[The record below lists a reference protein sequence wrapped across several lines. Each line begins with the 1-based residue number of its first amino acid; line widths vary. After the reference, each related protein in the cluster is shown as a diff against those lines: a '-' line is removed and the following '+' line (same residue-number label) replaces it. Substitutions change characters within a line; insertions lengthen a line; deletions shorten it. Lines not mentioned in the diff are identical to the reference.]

1 MINESEVYRWFDIFK
16 GNNQLTEIRIIG
28 NNQTF
33 SGYFKDA
40 KTLVEAIK
48 PYDGYNIYFSINRI
62 DETCYGREQCN
73 KIIRKPKNTTTDA
86 EIIGRDFVYLDL
98 DSKKISG
105 VNATDDE
112 VEKTKAKARE
122 VYKFL
127 KDNGFNEPIVVFS
140 GNGVHFYLRCAL
152 LPSEENNLIIKR
164 FTQAMGMLFSD
175 DSVDIDQKIFN
186 LGRISKVPGTY
197 SRKGS
202 TDSADRPQR
211 LCYIVKAP
219 DEIKVNDIEYFKKI
233 AALYPEDEVKPT
245 YQNNYST
252 ESFDLD
258 AFIEKHN
265 IPVTHKLQVSDG
277 TRYYL
282 KHCLFNEQHQGKDA
296 ILFKRN
302 NGAVSYFCYHNSC
315 ANNDWQKVR
324 LMYEP
329 DAYTKRNNAPTQ
341 RQFQKPIEPFTPQ
354 EESED
359 KGRKWL
365 SMKDIKRVDI
375 TELLSIPT
383 GYEALD
389 KKIVGLFAGELT
401 VMSGLN
407 ASGKTSWLDCLA
419 LNVIQQGFKV
429 GIWSGEMQDWRFQGW
444 INQIAA
450 GKTYVKK
457 KQGYEN
463 LYYVPS
469 SYSERIEG
477 WLDNKLFLYNN
488 AYGARWQQLFN
499 DIKELVEEQ
508 KVQLIILDNLAALSI
523 SDYDGEKYS
532 RQTKFIL
539 DVKDYAKQKNI
550 HIILVCHPRKE
561 NFFLRKESISGTA
574 DLTNIADNVFLLHRV
589 GKDFETRAG
598 EFFGK
603 DKALEYMQFGNVLEV
618 AKNRQFGVVDH
629 LVGMY
634 FEMESRR
641 LKNSV
646 AEHIIYG
653 WQEQGVQDELPQATH
668 NNSVDIV
675 PNTSFEEEYTN
686 IDVAFSGESP
696 F

>member
-1 MINESEVYRWFDIFK
+1 MNEFTLRQWYDVFK
-16 GNNQLTEIRIIG
+16 DNHELVEIRILDPE
-28 NNQTF
+28 TKRSY
-33 SGYFKDA
+33 SGYFTDIETILKEVKRYEKCNLYFTLNVVDNACYSREQHDKISTRPKSTTSDNEIIARKWCLIDVDCEKPSDTNSTDEEKELA
-40 KTLVEAIK
+40 KQVVNNVFKFLRDEGFEQPVICDSAN
-48 PYDGYNIYFSINRI
+48 GYHLLYKQAMLSTPQNTETMKKFLQVLDMYFSTDKVKIDCTTFNPSRI
-62 DETCYGREQCN
+62 CKLYG
-73 KIIRKPKNTTTDA
+73 
-86 EIIGRDFVYLDL
+86 V
-98 DSKKISG
+98 
-105 VNATDDE
+105 
-112 VEKTKAKARE
+112 
-122 VYKFL
+122 
-127 KDNGFNEPIVVFS
+127 
-140 GNGVHFYLRCAL
+140 
-152 LPSEENNLIIKR
+152 
-164 FTQAMGMLFSD
+164 
-175 DSVDIDQKIFN
+175 
-186 LGRISKVPGTY
+186 Y
-197 SRKGS
+197 SRKGAN
-202 TDSADRPQR
+202 TKDRPQR
-211 LCYIVKAP
+211 ESKIL
-219 DEIKVNDIEYFKKI
+219 KVPQEVVATSNEYFEKV
-233 AALYPEDEVKPT
+233 ASYLPT
-245 YQNNYST
+245 QQKRDRSNNYGVGD
-252 ESFDLD
+252 FDLD
-258 AFIEKHN
+258 EFLAKHDIQVRNKVESKDYTKYVLEKCPFN
-265 IPVTHKLQVSDG
+265 ATHTAPDSAVFKMRDG
-277 TRYYL
+277 SFGF
-282 KHCLFNEQHQGKDA
+282 KCL
-296 ILFKRN
+296 
-302 NGAVSYFCYHNSC
+302 HNSC
-315 ANNDWQKVR
+315 SHYTFRDFR
-324 LMYEP
+324 LVYEP
-329 DAYTKRNNAPTQ
+329 DAYTKRNNAFTQ

-463 LYYVPS
+463 LYYVPN

-668 NNSVDIV
+668 SNSVDIV

>member
-28 NNQTF
+28 GNQTF

-73 KIIRKPKNTTTDA
+73 KIVRKPKNTTTDA
-86 EIIGRDFVYLDL
+86 EIIGRDYVYLDL

-105 VNATDDE
+105 VNATDEE
-112 VEKTKAKARE
+112 VEKTKAKARD

-175 DSVDIDQKIFN
+175 ESVDIDQKIFN

-219 DEIKVNDIEYFKKI
+219 SEIKVNDIEYFKKI

-245 YQNNYST
+245 HQNHYSV

-265 IPVTHKLQVSDG
+265 IPVTHKLQVADG

-315 ANNDWQKVR
+315 NGNDWQKVR

-341 RQFQKPIEPFTPQ
+341 RQFQKAIEPFTPQ

-450 GKTYVKK
+450 GKSYVKK

-469 SYSERIEG
+469 SYSERIES
-477 WLDNKLFLYNN
+477 WLDNRLFLYNN

-539 DVKDYAKQKNI
+539 DVKEYAKQKNI

-603 DKALEYMQFGNVLEV
+603 EKALEYMQYGNILEV
-618 AKNRQFGVVDH
+618 AKNRQFGIVDH

-634 FEMESRR
+634 YEQESRR
-641 LKNSV
+641 LKNSI

-653 WQEQGVQDELPQATH
+653 WQEEATPQELPQA
-668 NNSVDIV
+668 SVSSEIQPD
-675 PNTSFEEEYTN
+675 TSFEEYTN
-686 IDVAFSGESP
+686 IDVAFSGDSP

>member
-1 MINESEVYRWFDIFK
+1 MNEFTLRQWYDVFK
-16 GNNQLTEIRIIG
+16 DNHELVEIRILDPE
-28 NNQTF
+28 TKRSY
-33 SGYFKDA
+33 SGYFTDIETILKEVKRYEKCNLYFTLNVVDNACYSREQHDKISTRPKSTTSDNEIIARKWCLIDVDCEKPSDTNSTDEEKELA
-40 KTLVEAIK
+40 KEVVNNVFKFLRDEGFEQPVICDSAN
-48 PYDGYNIYFSINRI
+48 GYHLLYKQAMLSTPQNTETMKKFLQVLDMYFSTDKVKIDCTTFNPSRI
-62 DETCYGREQCN
+62 CKLYG
-73 KIIRKPKNTTTDA
+73 
-86 EIIGRDFVYLDL
+86 V
-98 DSKKISG
+98 
-105 VNATDDE
+105 
-112 VEKTKAKARE
+112 
-122 VYKFL
+122 
-127 KDNGFNEPIVVFS
+127 
-140 GNGVHFYLRCAL
+140 
-152 LPSEENNLIIKR
+152 
-164 FTQAMGMLFSD
+164 
-175 DSVDIDQKIFN
+175 
-186 LGRISKVPGTY
+186 Y
-197 SRKGS
+197 SRKGAN
-202 TDSADRPQR
+202 TKDRPQR
-211 LCYIVKAP
+211 ESKIL
-219 DEIKVNDIEYFKKI
+219 KVPQEVVATSNEYFEKV
-233 AALYPEDEVKPT
+233 ASYLPT
-245 YQNNYST
+245 QQKRDRSNNYGVGD
-252 ESFDLD
+252 FDLD
-258 AFIEKHN
+258 EFLAKHDIQVRNKVESKDYTKYVLEKCPFN
-265 IPVTHKLQVSDG
+265 ATHTAPDSAVFKMRDG
-277 TRYYL
+277 SFGF
-282 KHCLFNEQHQGKDA
+282 KCL
-296 ILFKRN
+296 
-302 NGAVSYFCYHNSC
+302 HNSC
-315 ANNDWQKVR
+315 SHYTFRDFR
-324 LMYEP
+324 LVYEP
-329 DAYTKRNNAPTQ
+329 DAYTKRNNAFTQ

-488 AYGARWQQLFN
+488 AYGSRWQQLFN

-618 AKNRQFGVVDH
+618 AKNRQFGVADH

-653 WQEQGVQDELPQATH
+653 WQEQGVQEELPQATH
-668 NNSVDIV
+668 SNSVDIV